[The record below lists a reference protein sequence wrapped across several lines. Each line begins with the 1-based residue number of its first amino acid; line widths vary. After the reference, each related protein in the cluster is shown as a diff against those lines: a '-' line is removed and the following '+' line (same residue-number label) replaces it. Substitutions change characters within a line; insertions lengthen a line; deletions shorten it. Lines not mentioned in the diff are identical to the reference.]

1 MMLKTDPLISTYSLT
16 VTLPLQSKHEVVL
29 SGTVHRMC
37 SDACFNRFRTVNN
50 LTMAGCANC
59 GSFCHSKPLLLK
71 MDDGSKTLCNSEC
84 LAAFKEAGVETFL
97 PHWLTLFCGL
107 ILPPYLLRKPKCP
120 RCAPCAALPTVC
132 LRWWTTGTV
141 TTL

>member
-1 MMLKTDPLISTYSLT
+1 M
-16 VTLPLQSKHEVVL
+16 VL

-50 LTMAGCANC
+50 LSMAGCASC

-84 LAAFKEAGVETFL
+84 LAAFKEAGAPPPPHTPTLGGPPLTVL
-97 PHWLTLFCGL
+97 PRLLTEKQADSDVHHVPHGPPPASDGGQQEQRRLGEPVLQQQLRDGL
-107 ILPPYLLRKPKCP
+107 QGAVRQLLR
-120 RCAPCAALPTVC
+120 
-132 LRWWTTGTV
+132 
-141 TTL
+141 